1 MIIGLPVVEGHELT
15 KVALEHLTKNSV
27 LGETIPIVIDN
38 GSVKSY
44 EQFLS
49 DDADCDC
56 KNMNGKQ
63 IGLIRNEENIGFYQ
77 PLKQLY
83 DQYPDEE
90 IIGIMHNDLM
100 LYEQGWDRRMVMAFH
115 EDPQLGL
122 IGLCGSKEVD
132 AMGGRG
138 SYTVC
143 NFMGRDVQV
152 GDKIWKGQ
160 DPSAGRR
167 IDGIEPAIVLDS
179 LFMLFRREVIPQL
192 VHDNEKWSDIT
203 LAHFYDR
210 IMPIRT
216 IEAGYHVITMGSD
229 NDHIGG
235 LTTTGNERYRDDCI
249 KFLDDRGIEWRL
261 PPGEEAPNMSLD
273 PDYRIKPCGNP
284 ETQMYLVAE
293 DRYLQEYKWRKRWI
307 PAIIRDGGYDVTHL
321 A

>member
-1 MIIGLPVVEGHELT
+1 MILGMPVVEGQSLT
-15 KVALEHLTKNSV
+15 AVAVEHILKSRLLDSTK
-27 LGETIPIVIDN
+27 PVIFDN
-38 GSVKSY
+38 GSDEAYDPEFWKAHGV
-44 EQFLS
+44 
-49 DDADCDC
+49 DV
-56 KNMNGKQ
+56 
-63 IGLIRNEENIGFYQ
+63 IRSEENIGFYQ
-77 PLKQLY
+77 PLERLY
-83 DQYPDEE
+83 HAYPDEQY
-90 IIGIMHNDLM
+90 IGIMHNDLM
-100 LYEQGWDRRMVMAFH
+100 LYEKGFDRRMIDAF
-115 EDPQLGL
+115 EQDQELGL

-132 AMGGRG
+132 ERGGRG
-138 SYTVC
+138 GYTVC

-152 GDKIWKGQ
+152 GEQVWKGQ

-167 IDGIEPAIVLDS
+167 IEGIEPAIVLDS
-179 LFMLFRREVIPQL
+179 LFMLFRRDVIPAL
-192 VHDNEKWSDIT
+192 VREHEKWSDIT

-235 LTTTGNERYRDDCI
+235 MTTTGNVRYRDDCI
-249 KFLDDRGIEWRL
+249 KFLDDRGIDWRL
-261 PPGEEAPNMSLD
+261 KPGEAAPNMDLD

-293 DRYLQEYKWRKRWI
+293 DRYLQEYKWQKQWI